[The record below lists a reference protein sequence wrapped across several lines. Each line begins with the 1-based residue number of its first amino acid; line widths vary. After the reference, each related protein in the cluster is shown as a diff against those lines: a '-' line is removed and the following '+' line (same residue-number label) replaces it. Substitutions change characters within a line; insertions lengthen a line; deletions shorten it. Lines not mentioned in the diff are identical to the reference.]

1 MFFVFYFCNLQML
14 DLLADVMTFGA
25 LLVCAECG
33 GKGQL
38 VYKTGVGY
46 ECTGSLSE
54 WTKCPATTRQPPAA
68 ALAPSESAAR
78 CSTSTSRSVSS

>member
-1 MFFVFYFCNLQML
+1 MFYFCNLQML

-54 WTKCPATTRQPPAA
+54 WTKCPATTRQPPRKPFVVPRD
-68 ALAPSESAAR
+68 LAEQYGFL
-78 CSTSTSRSVSS
+78 